1 MFRWAI
7 LSSLAVF
14 PLAQLIK
21 KGECKQGTQRQEIK
35 QSWSLHAFLSLS
47 LSLSL
52 LHSPHVRIVEL
63 RLEGPVVK
71 SFEECVAFARS
82 KGVEL

>member
-21 KGECKQGTQRQEIK
+21 KGECKQGTQRQEVK
-35 QSWSLHAFLSLS
+35 QSWFFHAF
-47 LSLSL
+47 LSL
-52 LHSPHVRIVEL
+52 LHSPHLRIVEL
-63 RLEGPVVK
+63 RLERPVVK
-71 SFEECVAFARS
+71 SFEEGVAFVRS

>member
-21 KGECKQGTQRQEIK
+21 KGGCKQGTQRQEVK
-35 QSWSLHAFLSLS
+35 QSWSFHAF
-47 LSLSL
+47 LSL

-71 SFEECVAFARS
+71 SFEECVAFVRS